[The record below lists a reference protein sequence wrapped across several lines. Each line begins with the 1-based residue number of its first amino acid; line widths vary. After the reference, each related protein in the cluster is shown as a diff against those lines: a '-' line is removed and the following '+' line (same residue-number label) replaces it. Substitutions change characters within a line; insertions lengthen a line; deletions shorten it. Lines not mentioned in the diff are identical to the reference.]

1 MANDTYTAVDD
12 YLNGLLIPPDRVLSE
27 ALADVAKAGMPAIS
41 VAPNQGRLLEL
52 LARMTGARRV
62 LEIGTLGGYSTIW
75 LCRGLSPGA
84 EVVTLEAEERHAAV
98 ARVNLARA
106 GFADMVEV
114 RVGLA
119 RDTLPALH
127 EEAGGPFDLIFIDAD
142 KVGYPDYLA
151 WSIRLS
157 RPGTVIVAD
166 NVVRKG
172 AVTDPES
179 LDPDVV
185 GVRRMLDLMGSEP
198 GMVATAIQTVG
209 QKGHD
214 GLAIA
219 IVGKTD

>member
-1 MANDTYTAVDD
+1 MTDETYKAVDE
-12 YLNGLLIPPDRVLSE
+12 YLNGLLLPPDD
-27 ALADVAKAGMPAIS
+27 ALRDALVDVAKAGMPAIS
-41 VAPNQGRLLEL
+41 VAPNQGRLLQL
-52 LARMTGARRV
+52 LALMTRARRV

-84 EVVTLEAEERHAAV
+84 TVVSLESDPHHAAV
-98 ARVNLARA
+98 ARANLTRA
-106 GFADMVEV
+106 GVDDMVEI

-119 RDTLPALH
+119 RETLPQLH
-127 EEAGGPFDLIFIDAD
+127 EEAAGPFDLIFIDAD

-151 WSIRLS
+151 WSLRLA

-166 NVVRKG
+166 NVVRQG
-172 AVTDPES
+172 AVADGES

-198 GMVATAIQTVG
+198 GLVATAIQTVG

-219 IVGKTD
+219 VVVQTG